1 VQMDRHEKSESI
13 TSVQKKISS
22 RDPSAHG
29 VTMNPAS
36 GSVDLSTHYAG
47 RYIINGSYP
56 TDQPLAPIPIP
67 WAHARIQMNALLIED
82 NLVLAKITIRSL
94 EAMHFANVDVAHD
107 GDEALRFLSSHTY
120 DLIVVDWMLPKASG
134 LDIVRTIKA
143 SKEHA
148 STPIIMTTGKNDRQ
162 DIVMALQTGVDAY
175 LVKPISPAVLTE
187 RVGKVLSL

>member
-1 VQMDRHEKSESI
+1 
-13 TSVQKKISS
+13 
-22 RDPSAHG
+22 
-29 VTMNPAS
+29 
-36 GSVDLSTHYAG
+36 
-47 RYIINGSYP
+47 
-56 TDQPLAPIPIP
+56 
-67 WAHARIQMNALLIED
+67 
-82 NLVLAKITIRSL
+82 
-94 EAMHFANVDVAHD
+94 MHFANVDVAHD
-107 GDEALRFLSSHTY
+107 GDEALRFLSSQTY

-187 RVGKVLSL
+187 RVEKVLAL